1 MPPTSAADLPH
12 AVGYEGSHGSCRW
25 QGRVVGEAER
35 FGRFLRDRVR
45 ERVRDE
51 DEFADELGA
60 LATTGMATEFLEEFL
75 AAQPFPQD
83 WEIGEAL
90 AECALE
96 LEVEREI
103 CWPWNTVRDRR
114 TPRASLPGADLVG
127 FCRQGGDAYLLFGEV
142 KTSSDE
148 QVPPRVM
155 RGDRGMPWQLADTAT
170 RLDVQHALL
179 RWLRARCQTDEH
191 LALYREATSR
201 YLRSRGAS
209 FLLMGVLLR
218 DTSADARDLRDGA
231 ITLAG
236 QLPGPTR
243 IELLA
248 WYLPVPIE
256 EWVALLDGGPP

>member
-170 RLDVQHALL
+170 RLDVQYAHVPVGS
-179 RWLRARCQTDEH
+179 RRYNENCVGTGE
-191 LALYREATSR
+191 LYQAPREYRRPGTTVGAQSP
-201 YLRSRGAS
+201 RSIS
-209 FLLMGVLLR
+209 
-218 DTSADARDLRDGA
+218 TT
-231 ITLAG
+231 TLAS
-236 QLPGPTR
+236 PSS
-243 IELLA
+243 
-248 WYLPVPIE
+248 
-256 EWVALLDGGPP
+256 